1 MKDLNEK
8 LCNMKFG
15 TIIDIA
21 TRDGAFIKRL
31 SKNLSGYDEIIGID
45 ISNKGFAKAK
55 AEFAGNNKIRFEVM
69 DGYHTSFPDNS
80 FDLVCLSNSLHH
92 VNDIPALLKEILR
105 IKKDDGVILISEMPD
120 DGQSGSSLTHA
131 LIHNLDCLIDTY
143 SGIYHHPTYSH
154 KEIYE
159 FVSEAGIRIVDDFD
173 DVEVSPLK
181 NKAIEARVDKAL
193 IKVNEYKDSVNYE
206 ELHKAA
212 MKIKENFN
220 NYGASPA
227 FQYIIFAK

>member
-1 MKDLNEK
+1 MKGLNEK

-15 TIIDIA
+15 SVLDIA

-31 SKNLSGYDEIIGID
+31 VNNLREYDEIIGID
-45 ISNKGFAKAK
+45 ISNEGFTKTET
-55 AEFAGNNKIRFEVM
+55 EFAGNDKIRFQVM
-69 DGYHTSFPDNS
+69 DGCHTNFPNKY
-80 FDLVCLSNSLHH
+80 FDLISISNSLHH

-105 IKKDDGVILISEMPD
+105 IKKDDGVILISEMPA

-143 SGIYHHPTYSH
+143 SGVYHHQTYTH
-154 KEIYE
+154 KEILK
-159 FVSEAGIRIVDDFD
+159 FVYDAGIMIIDEFD
-173 DVEVSPLK
+173 DLEVNLLK
-181 NKAIEARVDKAL
+181 NESIAKRVDKAL
-193 IKVNEYKDSVNYE
+193 TKVNAWKNSENYE
-206 ELHKAA
+206 ELHKAS
-212 MKIKENFN
+212 MEIQQNYN